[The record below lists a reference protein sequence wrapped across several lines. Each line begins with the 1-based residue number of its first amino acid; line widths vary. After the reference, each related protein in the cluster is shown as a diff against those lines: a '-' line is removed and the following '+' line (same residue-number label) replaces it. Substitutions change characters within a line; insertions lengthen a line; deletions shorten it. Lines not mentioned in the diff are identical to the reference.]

1 MNYFPKISIVTPSF
15 NQGDFLEETILSVLN
30 QNYPNLEFIIID
42 GGSND
47 NSVSIIKKY
56 ESYLKYWVSE
66 KDLGQANAIN
76 KGLSFCE
83 GEIFNWLNS
92 DDYLEPGA
100 LIKIAEAFSDS
111 NVDIVT
117 GKVRFFS
124 TTFSEIIANE
134 NLSAKGLMCWS
145 PGVKFA
151 QPGAW
156 MRLNL
161 MMRCGGIDENYHYS
175 FDWDLYIRYLYLY
188 SNIKKINE
196 LLVNFRLHD
205 KSKTQTSNIL
215 FAEEER
221 KIIEKIYFSSEYNAL
236 KDTCLY
242 KIQKTNWTKFLSE
255 QSRMSD
261 SFYKKTLKV
270 LLRLQEFKK
279 VSYSFQTL
287 GAIKAYWNK
296 KIF

>member
-1 MNYFPKISIVTPSF
+1 MKYFPKISIVTPSY
-15 NQGDFLEETILSVLN
+15 NQANSLEETIVSVLN
-30 QNYPNLEFIIID
+30 QNYPNLEYIIID
-42 GGSND
+42 GGSDD

-76 KGLSFCE
+76 KGLLFCE

-111 NVDIVT
+111 NVEIVT

-124 TTFSEIIANE
+124 STFSEVIANE

-145 PGVKFA
+145 LGVKFA

-161 MMRCGGIDENYHYS
+161 IMRCGGIDENFHYS
-175 FDWDLYIRYLYLY
+175 FDWDLYIRYLYFF
-188 SNIKKINE
+188 SNVSKIDE
-196 LLVNFRLHD
+196 LIVNFRLHD
-205 KSKTQTSNIL
+205 KSKTQTSSKL
-215 FAEEER
+215 FTEEER
-221 KIIEKIYFSSEYNAL
+221 KIIEKIYNSSEFNRL
-236 KDTCLY
+236 QEVCLY

-255 QSRMSD
+255 LSELPD
-261 SFYKKTLKV
+261 LFYLKV
-270 LLRLQEFKK
+270 IKVILRLHQFKK
-279 VSYSFQTL
+279 VSYSLQTL
-287 GAIKAYWNK
+287 GAIKAFWYK
-296 KIF
+296 KTF